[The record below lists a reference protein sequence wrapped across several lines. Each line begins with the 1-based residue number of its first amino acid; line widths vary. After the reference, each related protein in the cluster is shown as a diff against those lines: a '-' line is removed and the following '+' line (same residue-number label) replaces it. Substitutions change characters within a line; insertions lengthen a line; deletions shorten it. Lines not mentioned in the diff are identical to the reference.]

1 MPRFL
6 EKAEEE
12 MLEAA
17 IFYEDQSVGLGEKFL
32 EEVEGCVEM
41 LLDRPEIG
49 VPAGEFR
56 QFPLRKF
63 PFNLVY
69 AVEDNDLVFVSV
81 AHQRRRPGYWA
92 GRHGR

>member
-1 MPRFL
+1 
-6 EKAEEE
+6 

-17 IFYEDQSVGLGEKFL
+17 KFYEDQSVGLGERFPG
-32 EEVEGCVEM
+32 EVEGCVEL

-49 VPAGEFR
+49 TLAGELR

-69 AVEDNDLVFVSV
+69 AVEDSDLVFVAV